1 MALGIVL
8 VFIGTIAQ
16 VQLGIHGATELYFY
30 SFFLFWEI
38 PGIGVSIPYFP
49 GGYTIGFL
57 LLANLVTAL
66 FVRFRYSWKKTG
78 VLLVHFG
85 VITLLIGELISSM
98 MQVDSAMI
106 IDEGRSSNYSEDR
119 QIVELAIIDH
129 SRSQE
134 TDRVYAFSHALL
146 ENKQD
151 ARHEELPFTVS
162 VNRYMANA
170 EIRRRDDTAPSD
182 ALIVNKGI
190 GLNTYAIP
198 IPKTGKM
205 DDVNRST
212 AILTVFDNTNAEVA
226 GTWLA
231 SLGFP
236 QQTFDFQGKEYSM
249 EIRRKRYYHPFD
261 IKLLDFSHDR
271 YLGTNIPMNFSSDIE
286 LTHPDRGEKREF
298 LIYMNHPLRY
308 DGLTFFQSGFANE
321 DTTTIL
327 QVVSNPGRHL
337 PYISCIL
344 IFLGLS
350 VQFGIGLFSF
360 TQKRL
365 KKS

>member
-1 MALGIVL
+1 MI
-8 VFIGTIAQ
+8 
-16 VQLGIHGATELYFY
+16 
-30 SFFLFWEI
+30 
-38 PGIGVSIPYFP
+38 
-49 GGYTIGFL
+49 
-57 LLANLVTAL
+57 NLVTAL
-66 FVRFRYSWKKTG
+66 FVRFRYSWKKSG
-78 VLLVHFG
+78 VLLVHIG

-106 IDEGRSSNYSEDR
+106 IDEGGKSNFSEDR
-119 QIVELAIIDH
+119 LLHELAIVDH

-134 TDRVYAFSHALL
+134 TDRVYAFPHEML

-162 VNRYMANA
+162 ISRYMANA
-170 EIRRRDDTAPSD
+170 EIRRRDENAPSD
-182 ALIVNKGI
+182 ALIVNQGI
-190 GLNTYAIP
+190 GLQTYAIP
-198 IPKTGKM
+198 LPKTGKM
-205 DDVNRST
+205 DDVNRTT
-212 AILTVFDNTNAEVA
+212 AVLTVFDNANGEVV
-226 GTWLA
+226 GTWLS

-236 QQTFDFQGKEYSM
+236 QQKFEFQGKEYSM
-249 EIRRKRYYHPFD
+249 EIRRKRYNYPFE

-271 YLGTNIPMNFSSDIE
+271 YLGTNIPMNFSSEIE
-286 LTHPDRGEKREF
+286 LTHPERGENREF

-308 DGLTFFQSGFANE
+308 NGLTFFQSGFANE

-344 IFLGLS
+344 IFIGLT
-350 VQFGIGLFSF
+350 VQFGIGLISF

-365 KKS
+365 KKP